1 MAEKCTIKDVAL
13 RSRTSVGT
21 VSRYLNG
28 VGCSPERAGRIRKA
42 IKELHYVPNPHA
54 KAVRS
59 SSKGSIGILI
69 SSSSIDNT
77 QWINTVIFALIRKC
91 TAMGVFPSIYEV
103 DCKGD
108 GSDCIQAME
117 KVDGVVMIGDFDLKF
132 FRCFDRFP
140 NLPAV
145 TFCVPVHCANGISLE
160 IEMDTAMEQMI
171 EHLVSLNHRYIGVV
185 SNLIESNRVKDEAF
199 LKAVHRFYPDY
210 DETLIVKGAAEENYG
225 VYGRKYTAKLLDEHP
240 EITAI
245 FYFSDCFL
253 PGGLGELGKRQLR
266 IPEDISVVSMDNSAF
281 CTQFE
286 PAISSIGWD
295 YELLAE
301 NLLRTLFAKMAKREC
316 PQCAWVCREFF
327 CRGSSGLSRQ

>member
-253 PGGLGELGKRQLR
+253 PGGADQPIAGDMERVGAGFMGWYGAKTIFPQVHTGSNIAFADGHVAFSPRDSYTHKFGYIDNKSTLR
-266 IPEDISVVSMDNSAF
+266 
-281 CTQFE
+281 
-286 PAISSIGWD
+286 W
-295 YELLAE
+295 
-301 NLLRTLFAKMAKREC
+301 
-316 PQCAWVCREFF
+316 
-327 CRGSSGLSRQ
+327 SRYHN